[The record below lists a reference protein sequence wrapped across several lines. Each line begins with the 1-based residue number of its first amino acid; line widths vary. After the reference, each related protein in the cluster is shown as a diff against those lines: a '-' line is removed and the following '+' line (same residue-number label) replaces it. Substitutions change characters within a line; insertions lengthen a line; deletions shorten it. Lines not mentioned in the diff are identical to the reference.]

1 MISFAIM
8 DATSTVQQAADLLW
22 EQLTSGQT
30 CPPVRSLIGETDLRA
45 AYEAQHINTK
55 RRLQRGESIVGA
67 KIGLTSFAVQKQ
79 LGVDQ
84 PDYGI
89 LTDKMQV
96 LEGEIIPWKELF
108 QPKAEM
114 EIGFIL
120 KKDVVGT
127 DISMEVLEDVIE
139 AAVPAIEIVGSRI
152 SDWNIR
158 ITDTIADNASASHFV
173 VGAPVKNWKEIDL
186 TDCSMRMTRAGKV
199 VSEGTG
205 AACMGNT
212 LNATLWLAKTMAELG
227 TPLRAGYII
236 LSGALG
242 PMVAVEPGDNI
253 EGSIEGIG
261 AINVSFG
268 IADQKG

>member
-1 MISFAIM
+1 M
-8 DATSTVQQAADLLW
+8 DANSIVQQVADLLW
-22 EQLTSGQT
+22 EQLSSGQT
-30 CPPVRSLIGETDLRA
+30 CAPVRLLIGETDIRA

-55 RRLQRGESIVGA
+55 RREQRGESIVGA

-84 PDYGI
+84 PDYGM

-96 LEGEIIPWKELF
+96 FEGHAIPWNELF

-114 EIGFIL
+114 EMGFIL
-120 KKDVVGT
+120 KKDIDGM
-127 DISMEVLEDVIE
+127 DITMEVLEDAIE
-139 AAVPAIEIVGSRI
+139 AVVPSIEIVGSRI

-158 ITDTIADNASASHFV
+158 ITDTIADNASASHFII
-173 VGAPVKNWKEIDL
+173 GDPIKNWKEIDL
-186 TDCSMRMTRAGKV
+186 AACSMQMTRAGKV
-199 VSEGTG
+199 VSEGTS
-205 AACMGNT
+205 AACMGNP
-212 LNATLWLAKTMAELG
+212 LNATLWLAKTMADLG

-242 PMVAVEPGDNI
+242 PLVNVEPGDII

-261 AINVSFG
+261 SINVSFG
-268 IADQKG
+268 IADEKG